1 MSRPC
6 DRTNPPAPARGLYGQ
21 RPSASADASRRSDFA
36 DAWSL
41 SPRQRMVLALAL
53 GDDARSWALRCGF
66 DHAGR

>member
-1 MSRPC
+1 MSLPR
-6 DRTNPPAPARGLYGQ
+6 DRANSPARGLYGQ

-36 DAWSL
+36 AAWSL
-41 SPRQRMVLALAL
+41 SPQQRMVLALAL